1 MSFYNTTTIL
11 TEYNSEV
18 MMHTP
23 DFLIFLKVIGSFIL
37 STCLS
42 IGLIEFY
49 LYQTR
54 DKTVK
59 NSYPLLLDSENEE
72 EEGEGEG
79 EEGEG
84 EGDERE
90 DYCEKYYTEF
100 SDLAERELTPADLV
114 DWASKTVREMTPGGE
129 VIMFYAPDSESFC
142 YYTDQLKDISYGIL
156 DTVAQKFALEYN
168 CKILCIDSRAEQKR
182 VEDLH
187 AKRLEDQKKAME
199 RRIENPNAEVK
210 SVFAKFKSYNK
221 SSAKPDFNANVLVK
235 ERSNHFRFRGKIYEY
250 EEAQQK
256 KEKAKE
262 VHVDYAAFKKMALS
276 NGE

>member
-1 MSFYNTTTIL
+1 MGC
-11 TEYNSEV
+11 
-18 MMHTP
+18 
-23 DFLIFLKVIGSFIL
+23 FLL
-37 STCLS
+37 SSCVS
-42 IGLIEFY
+42 IGLIEYY
-49 LYQTR
+49 LYKTR
-54 DKTVK
+54 DK
-59 NSYPLLLDSENEE
+59 NLPYLQESEE
-72 EEGEGEG
+72 EEDEVEGEGEG
-79 EEGEG
+79 EGDDEER
-84 EGDERE
+84 DERE

-182 VEDLH
+182 VEVLH